1 MTDIAKEI
9 IPVNLEDEMRQS
21 YLDYA
26 MSVIVGRALPDVRD
40 GLKPVH
46 RRSLF
51 AMNELG
57 NDWNKPYKKSARIV
71 GNVIGKYHPH
81 GDTAVYDTIVR
92 MAQPFSLRYML
103 VDGQG
108 NFGSI
113 DGDSPAAMRYCVTGN
128 TRVKTDKGLVAIQ
141 DLVKES
147 KLNSD
152 HSIKTKVLS
161 LHRTINGANR
171 FFNSGYH
178 PVYKL
183 KTREGFNIEGTAN
196 HPIMIIS
203 TDQGGK
209 PVYTWKLLENMQP
222 DDKVL
227 IDRSQICL
235 NNQGLDE
242 TEKNWAI
249 IAGCLVSEGFVTEKR
264 MGFNNTDQV
273 YFNHFVEA
281 YRQLLGNRFYSYVR
295 QLKSGKLIYEFDVQ
309 NLTEFSKC
317 PIYADLVNCKAKD
330 KKIPEYIFTAS
341 NQAQKIFLQYL
352 FEGDGSISI
361 LEKNTINLQYCT
373 QSLQL
378 AKDVQLLLLEFGVI
392 ASINQPKSRREYK
405 VCISGYRNICQF
417 HENVGFVTQKVT
429 KSVAIID
436 AEKQRRTQIDR
447 FSLSRDSI
455 PYIAA
460 YVRKYAKYC
469 YFLNKRNFDCYERID
484 LYYADI
490 IKAIN
495 QQYLIE
501 IFNELAADRYY
512 FATVES
518 CEKQAEEQIVYSIRV
533 DSDCHS
539 FVANGFINHNTEV
552 RMSRIAHEL
561 LADLDKET
569 VDFVPNYDESEHEP
583 TVFPTRLPNLLVNG
597 SSGIA
602 VGMAT
607 NIPPHNLGE
616 VVDACIALIDNPALT
631 ISDLM
636 QHIPG
641 PDFPTAGLIN
651 GNRGIREAYETGRGR
666 VQMRAK
672 TAIETDEIRNRQ
684 AIIVTELPYQVN
696 KARLIEK
703 IAELVKDKKLE
714 GISELRDESD
724 KDGLR
729 IYIELRRGESGEVV
743 LNNLFQHTA
752 LQGVFGVNMVALVD
766 GQPRLLNLKQVLEAF
781 LTHRREVI
789 VRRTVFDLRKAR
801 DRAHIVE
808 GLAVALTN
816 LDPLIV
822 LIRAAPDP
830 AAAKAGLLEQIW
842 MPGVIADWLART
854 GGDIA
859 RPEELPAEFGLSASG
874 YRLSPIQAQA
884 ILDLRLHR
892 LTGLEQ
898 QKLLDEYQELLARI
912 TDYLEILTEPDR
924 LTSVIR
930 AELLELRIQYNDP
943 RRTVILPDEQ
953 NLNLED
959 LINEEAMVVTLSH
972 AGYVKAQ
979 PLSLYR
985 AQRRGGRGR
994 AAATVKEEDFIDKL
1008 FIASTH
1014 DTVLCFSNRGK
1025 VYWKKVYELPQAG
1038 RTARGRPIVNL
1049 LPLEEGERINA
1060 VLSVREFGDDHFVFF
1075 ATANG
1080 TVKKTPLSEYSRP
1093 RSNGIIAIGL
1103 CDGDQLVNVELTNG
1117 QSDIMLFTD
1126 AGKALRFVETEV
1138 RNTGRSACGVRGIR
1152 LGDGQKVIA
1161 LIVVGEGTILAATEN
1176 GYGKRTE
1183 VAEYPR
1189 RGRGGQGVIAIQ
1201 TTERNG
1207 QVIGAVQVENDH
1219 EIMLITDG
1227 GTLVRTPVEG
1237 ISLVGRNTQ
1246 GVTLIRLQGGE
1257 KLVGIEKIE
1266 SIAETETGDDL
1277 AVDDDGSVPDEG
1289 NEEAAE

>member
-9 IPVNLEDEMRQS
+9 LQVNLEDEMRQS

-81 GDTAVYDTIVR
+81 GDTAVYDTMVR

-113 DGDSPAAMRYCVTGN
+113 DGDAPAAMRY
-128 TRVKTDKGLVAIQ
+128 
-141 DLVKES
+141 
-147 KLNSD
+147 
-152 HSIKTKVLS
+152 
-161 LHRTINGANR
+161 
-171 FFNSGYH
+171 
-178 PVYKL
+178 
-183 KTREGFNIEGTAN
+183 
-196 HPIMIIS
+196 
-203 TDQGGK
+203 
-209 PVYTWKLLENMQP
+209 
-222 DDKVL
+222 
-227 IDRSQICL
+227 
-235 NNQGLDE
+235 
-242 TEKNWAI
+242 
-249 IAGCLVSEGFVTEKR
+249 
-264 MGFNNTDQV
+264 
-273 YFNHFVEA
+273 
-281 YRQLLGNRFYSYVR
+281 
-295 QLKSGKLIYEFDVQ
+295 
-309 NLTEFSKC
+309 
-317 PIYADLVNCKAKD
+317 
-330 KKIPEYIFTAS
+330 
-341 NQAQKIFLQYL
+341 
-352 FEGDGSISI
+352 
-361 LEKNTINLQYCT
+361 
-373 QSLQL
+373 
-378 AKDVQLLLLEFGVI
+378 
-392 ASINQPKSRREYK
+392 
-405 VCISGYRNICQF
+405 
-417 HENVGFVTQKVT
+417 
-429 KSVAIID
+429 
-436 AEKQRRTQIDR
+436 
-447 FSLSRDSI
+447 
-455 PYIAA
+455 
-460 YVRKYAKYC
+460 
-469 YFLNKRNFDCYERID
+469 
-484 LYYADI
+484 
-490 IKAIN
+490 
-495 QQYLIE
+495 
-501 IFNELAADRYY
+501 
-512 FATVES
+512 
-518 CEKQAEEQIVYSIRV
+518 
-533 DSDCHS
+533 
-539 FVANGFINHNTEV
+539 TEV
-552 RMSRIAHEL
+552 RMARIAHEL
-561 LADLDKET
+561 MADLDKET
-569 VDFVPNYDESEHEP
+569 VDFVPNYDESEREP

-616 VVDACIALIDNPALT
+616 VVNACITLIDNPALT
-631 ISDLM
+631 ISALM
-636 QHIPG
+636 HYIPG

-651 GNRGIREAYETGRGR
+651 GVRGIHEAYETGRGR

-672 TAIETDEIRNRQ
+672 TVIESDEVRNRQ
-684 AIIVTELPYQVN
+684 AIVVTELPYQVN

-752 LQGVFGVNMVALVD
+752 LQCVFGVNMVALVE

-781 LTHRREVI
+781 LAHRREVV
-789 VRRTVFDLRKAR
+789 VRRTLFDLRKAR

-808 GLAVALTN
+808 GLTVALAN
-816 LDPLIV
+816 LDPLIA
-822 LIRAAPDP
+822 LIRAAADP
-830 AAAKAGLLEQIW
+830 AAAKAGLLERIW
-842 MPGVIADWLART
+842 TPGAITDWLDRT
-854 GGDIA
+854 SADTA
-859 RPEELPAEFGLSASG
+859 RPEDLPIEFGLCPGG
-874 YRLSPIQAQA
+874 YRLSPVQAQA

-898 QKLLDEYQELLARI
+898 RKLLDEYQELLGRI
-912 TDYLEILTEPDR
+912 VDYLEILTVPER
-924 LTSVIR
+924 LTAVIR
-930 AELLELRIQYNDP
+930 AELQELNAQYSDP

-959 LINEEAMVVTLSH
+959 LINEETMVVTLSH

-994 AAATVKEEDFIDKL
+994 AAITVKEEDFVDKL

-1038 RTARGRPIVNL
+1038 RIARGRPIVNL

-1060 VLSVREFGDDHFVFF
+1060 VLAVREFGDDHFVFF

-1093 RSNGIIAIGL
+1093 RASGIIAIDL
-1103 CDGDQLVNVELTNG
+1103 RDGDQLVNVELTNG
-1117 QSDIMLFTD
+1117 QRDIMLFTD
-1126 AGKALRFVETEV
+1126 AGKVQRFAESEV
-1138 RNTGRSACGVRGIR
+1138 RDTGRSAYGVRGIR
-1152 LGDGQKVIA
+1152 LGAGQKVIA
-1161 LIVVGEGTILAATEN
+1161 LIVVGEGTVLAATEN

-1189 RGRGGQGVIAIQ
+1189 HARGGQGVIAIQ

-1207 QVIGAVQVENDH
+1207 RVVGAVQVENDH

-1257 KLVGIEKIE
+1257 KLAGLEKIE
-1266 SIAETETGDDL
+1266 SIGETETDNDPLMEDDNPESGE
-1277 AVDDDGSVPDEG
+1277 DSNDEG
-1289 NEEAAE
+1289 AA